1 MMLHPS
7 TVIDN
12 KPAWV
17 LFQDFV
23 LTSRNYV
30 RTVTTTKVEWL
41 IEMAPHYYE
50 LENWP
55 EGETKVEL
63 ERAYRRLMQE
73 KNYVENKKSGTNGGK
88 QSKR

>member
-1 MMLHPS
+1 MLHPS

-73 KNYVENKKSGTNGGK
+73 KNYVENKKSGMNGGK

>member
-12 KPAWV
+12 KPSWV

-30 RTVTTTKVEWL
+30 RTVTTTKIEWL

-73 KNYVENKKSGTNGGK
+73 KNYVENRKNSMNGGK
-88 QSKR
+88 QTSR